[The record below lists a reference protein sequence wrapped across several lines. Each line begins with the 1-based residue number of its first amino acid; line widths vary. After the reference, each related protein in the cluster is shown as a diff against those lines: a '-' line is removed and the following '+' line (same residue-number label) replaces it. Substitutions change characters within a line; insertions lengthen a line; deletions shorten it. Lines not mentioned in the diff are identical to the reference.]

1 MKQILKNFNNDLLLN
16 FLKINMLYFKK
27 ICNFAATKQ
36 NITDMRK
43 TMAFLYAAD
52 AVYLLL
58 FPMIF

>member
-1 MKQILKNFNNDLLLN
+1 MKQILKSFNNDLLLN

-43 TMAFLYAAD
+43 TMAFLYTAY

>member
-1 MKQILKNFNNDLLLN
+1 VKQILKDFNNDLLLK
-16 FLKINMLYFKK
+16 FSKINTLYIKNL
-27 ICNFAATKQ
+27 CNFATTKQ

-43 TMAFLYAAD
+43 TMAFLYAAY